1 MLTTG
6 TRELLSP
13 NPIAKAIE
21 VPVDARACPRHR
33 GHSVFVKEP
42 PFPGL
47 RRDGGGR
54 KAAICT
60 WAMGYGS
67 PRDAETQTK

>member
-47 RRDGGGR
+47 
-54 KAAICT
+54 
-60 WAMGYGS
+60 
-67 PRDAETQTK
+67 